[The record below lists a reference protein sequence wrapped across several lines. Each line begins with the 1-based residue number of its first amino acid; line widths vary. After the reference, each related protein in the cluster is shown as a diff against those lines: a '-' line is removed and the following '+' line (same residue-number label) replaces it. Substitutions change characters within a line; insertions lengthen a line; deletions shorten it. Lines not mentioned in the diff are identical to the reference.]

1 MQNSRSRALISVAIF
16 IGFLALFPIKL
27 NAATK
32 VRSCGPQP
40 GKSITNYLSD
50 LVPGDTLLLDG
61 ICNEHVTIDERLY
74 NVTIDGQG
82 LTTISAPTNSQP
94 AVRILGQRVTLRGFT
109 IVAGR
114 HGVAVNRGGTANID
128 GNLIRNAQNH
138 GIVVSNGSQASITN
152 NTIESNGNQ
161 GIQIAENA
169 SADIGFQSD
178 SATAAGPNDV
188 RNNNGSGIGVS
199 DASNAEIEA
208 NRIRSNGLNGITVSG
223 GAHARIGFQSGV
235 PGSFASANTIEGNGS
250 NGIIVT
256 RSSSAQIAENHIRNN
271 SGNGVLV
278 ARASHADVGSNNID
292 GNVGDGILVTQ
303 NSGVNLGADSGTAP
317 EELPN
322 NTTVNNGGVGIRCRL
337 NSTADG
343 RLGSVNGSSGAKDF
357 GRTFNV
363 TIAMNGSDGNWGP
376 HDEVDDA
383 NSATANA
390 TLLTISGIVGGA
402 GSVQINSQGCHDS
415 LL

>member
-1 MQNSRSRALISVAIF
+1 MLTLRILGSRI
-16 IGFLALFPIKL
+16 LALFRGRRL
-27 NAATK
+27 DGDLDDEVRTHLDLLAAQYERQGMSAHEARFAARRAFGAIEPMK
-32 VRSCGPQP
+32 EAYRDWRGLP
-40 GKSITNYLSD
+40 
-50 LVPGDTLLLDG
+50 LLDSVAQD
-61 ICNEHVTIDERLY
+61 IRH
-74 NVTIDGQG
+74 
-82 LTTISAPTNSQP
+82 
-94 AVRILGQRVTLRGFT
+94 AVRALFRQRGFT

-250 NGIIVT
+250 NGIIIT

-322 NTTVNNGGVGIRCRL
+322 NSTVNNGGVGIRCRL

-383 NSATANA
+383 NPATANA